1 MNCTG
6 KMVRIARGRL
16 GSLSMIKLKKN
27 SLSRGSFRTHGRVIG
42 NKNFFLFLALCDIS
56 VVFFLLFISMSVSIL
71 YSTIC

>member
-1 MNCTG
+1 
-6 KMVRIARGRL
+6 
-16 GSLSMIKLKKN
+16 MIKLKKN

-56 VVFFLLFISMSVSIL
+56 AVFFLLFISMSVSIL